1 MATKTGSG
9 GTRGERPAGKRM
21 TQAKAARLIA
31 AMEAIRECEDF
42 PDDLSLPFDDVRAAI
57 SPWYDR

>member
-1 MATKTGSG
+1 MAK
-9 GTRGERPAGKRM
+9 AGKRT
-21 TQAKAARLIA
+21 TQAKAARLVD

-42 PDDLSLPFDDVRAAI
+42 PEELAVPFEAVRAAI